1 MRRPP
6 RVATWLLQRLTSGPE
21 REALAGDLFEQYQR
35 GRSAGWYAAQ
45 VLWAIAAGAVYD
57 AGQHYVL
64 AIRAIVIWY
73 VLAWITA
80 DLAVNAYGLFGL
92 WMWNWTVAH
101 DWDVLRIIWFG
112 RVRWGTPPL
121 LLMSCVNA
129 AVIGWIVARLHRR
142 HVAAVMLTCTTAM
155 VVYALTSPTRLW
167 PIVFAQTP
175 FLANIHYAL
184 AVFGAPVSFLIGGLL
199 GSGSDD
205 ATLAA
210 PEQEP

>member
-1 MRRPP
+1 M
-6 RVATWLLQRLTSGPE
+6 ATWLLQRLTSGPE
-21 REALAGDLFEQYQR
+21 REALAGDLCEQYQR
-35 GRSAGWYAAQ
+35 GRSAGWYDAQ
-45 VLWAIAAGAVYD
+45 VLWAIVAGAVYD
-57 AGQHYVL
+57 AGQHYLL
-64 AIRAIVIWY
+64 AIRAVVIWY

-92 WMWNWTVAH
+92 WIWNWTVAH
-101 DWDVLRIIWFG
+101 DWDV
-112 RVRWGTPPL
+112 V
-121 LLMSCVNA
+121 
-129 AVIGWIVARLHRR
+129 GWIVARLHRR